1 MFSFSK
7 KIKIRN
13 KYIGDNFPTYFIADI
28 ASNHDQNLNR
38 AKKLIYLA
46 KKSGADAVKFQHFTA
61 DTLVSDIEFSKL
73 NLKSHQSKWKDS
85 TYNIYKKNELLFNW
99 TTELYKFSKKN
110 KIDFFTAAYSP
121 ALVDKVNKFVPAYK
135 IGSGDITDHEIIKKI
150 AKKNKPVF
158 IATGAASEK
167 EVQLAVRVLKKYN
180 SKVCLMQCNTNYTG
194 SDENLSY
201 LNLHVLREYKTKY
214 KIITGLSD
222 HTKGDFSVVAAVSLG
237 ARVIE
242 KHFTDDNKRIGPDHY
257 FSMNPK
263 TWRNMVNKVRKLE
276 VALGDGKKK
285 IEKNEK
291 QTSVLQRRSVMVNKD
306 KKKGSIIKK
315 NDLIFLRP
323 NLSKSYQPYEYYKIV
338 GKKLKRN
345 KYKNE
350 AILKI
355 DLK

>member
-1 MFSFSK
+1 MVSFSK

-13 KYIGDNFPTYFIADI
+13 KYIGDNFPTYFISDI

-285 IEKNEK
+285 IEKNEQ

-306 KKKGSIIKK
+306 KKKRVNNKK
-315 NDLIFLRP
+315 
-323 NLSKSYQPYEYYKIV
+323 K
-338 GKKLKRN
+338 
-345 KYKNE
+345 
-350 AILKI
+350 
-355 DLK
+355 

>member
-1 MFSFSK
+1 MISFSK

-99 TTELYKFSKKN
+99 TTELYKFSKEN

-121 ALVDKVNKFVPAYK
+121 ELVDKVNKFVPAYK

-167 EVQLAVRVLKKYN
+167 EVQLAVSVLKKYN

-214 KIITGLSD
+214 DIITGLSD
-222 HTKGDFSVVAAVSLG
+222 HTIGDFSVVAAVSLG

-276 VALGDGKKK
+276 IALGDGKKK
-285 IEKNEK
+285 IEKNEQ
-291 QTSVLQRRSVMVNKD
+291 QTSVLQRRSVMINKD
-306 KKKGSIIKK
+306 KKKGSIVKK

>member
-1 MFSFSK
+1 MVSFSK

-285 IEKNEK
+285 IEKNEQ